1 VKFNILNIKG
11 FRVQILPNEHQQ
23 KEIIKFC
30 NVARYA
36 YNWAIATEEENYK
49 NDGKFISGYDLTKLF
64 TQFKKQEE
72 NKWLKEI
79 SGRALKVAIL
89 NAAVAY
95 ERFFKK
101 ISGKPKFKSKKRSKI
116 KCATHEGTIIITSDK
131 VRLEK
136 LGWIKLAQ
144 KNRIPIG
151 DNIKY
156 LNPKIEYDKINF
168 WFSFGIEIINNLYN
182 HKPKKD
188 AIGIDLGIKTLAT
201 CSNGIINK
209 KPDITKL
216 KKKLKRLQ
224 RRTSKHYQKML
235 EKSKQMKIKF
245 VQLYKSKNLLKLE
258 KEIKKLHIKIK
269 NILDT
274 NIHMFTTSLIKLNP
288 ETIVIEDLNISGM
301 IKNKHISRA
310 INEAKFYEIRRQLT
324 YKCQWNNIKLIIADR
339 WFPSSKLC
347 SGCGYKKD
355 KLNLNERKYICEEC
369 GIVIDRDLNASIN
382 LKKLAY
388 AT

>member
-1 VKFNILNIKG
+1 MIKG

-30 NVARYA
+30 NAARFA
-36 YNWAIATEEENYK
+36 YNWVIATEEEIYK
-49 NDGKFISGYDLTKLF
+49 NGGKFISGYDLTKIF

-89 NAAVAY
+89 NATTAY

-101 ISGKPKFKSKKRSKI
+101 ISDKPKFKSKKRSKM
-116 KCATHEGTIIITSDK
+116 KCATHEGTIKITSDK

-136 LGWIKLAQ
+136 LGWVKLTQ
-144 KNRIPIG
+144 KNRIPFG
-151 DNIKY
+151 NNVKY
-156 LNPKIEYDKINF
+156 YNPKIEYDGINF
-168 WFSFGIEIINNLYN
+168 WFSVSVEIIDNQDND
-182 HKPKKD
+182 KTKID
-188 AIGIDLGIKTLAT
+188 VIGIDLGIKTLAT
-201 CSNGIINK
+201 CSNGIINQ
-209 KPDITKL
+209 KPNISKI

-224 RRTSKHYQKML
+224 RRASKYYQKMI

-245 VQLYKSKNLLKLE
+245 VQLSKSKNLLKLE
-258 KEIKKLHIKIK
+258 KEIKKLYIKIT

-274 NIHMFTTSLIKLNP
+274 NIHTFTTSLIKLNP
-288 ETIVIEDLNISGM
+288 EAIVIEDLNVKGIM
-301 IKNKHISRA
+301 KNKHLSRSIA
-310 INEAKFYEIRRQLT
+310 EAKFYEIRRQLQ
-324 YKCQWNNIKLIIADR
+324 YKCQWNNIKLIVADR
-339 WFPSSKLC
+339 WFPSSKIC
-347 SGCGYKKD
+347 SECGHKKD
-355 KLNLNERKYICEEC
+355 KLSLSERIYICEEC

-382 LKKLAY
+382 LKNLAY